1 MKKRYRAEAT
11 QYILFAVKM
20 IYAVKH
26 AHGNINSAV
35 HIKLAHILTEI
46 LYVFVRFFL
55 CHTEHFEA

>member
-1 MKKRYRAEAT
+1 
-11 QYILFAVKM
+11 M

-26 AHGNINSAV
+26 AYGNINSAV

-55 CHTEHFEA
+55 CYTEHFGA